1 MKQIILKMKYINNNF
16 IMDFELL
23 EQKVETYEKMKQ
35 IKQNRIFEMKRK
47 LKHLRNEKF
56 PFFNMYK
63 TINNP
68 RTFSSKGFEE
78 LKADEISEKDSNNIK
93 EEKTFNSNQS
103 SEDEDIYKNLNN
115 IIDFLT
121 YFREEKRKFNDFR
134 SLLTAKIKHKKS
146 FNLTET
152 KSDLIS
158 SNISNNKSY
167 NKNNSKSIDNNED
180 SSNINTIHKVS
191 KIDDYCYIW
200 YMESKFFNKVE
211 FLNGKNL

>member
-1 MKQIILKMKYINNNF
+1 
-16 IMDFELL
+16 
-23 EQKVETYEKMKQ
+23 
-35 IKQNRIFEMKRK
+35 MKRK

-68 RTFSSKGFEE
+68 RLFSSKNFDD
-78 LKADEISEKDSNNIK
+78 LKANEISEKDSNNIK
-93 EEKTFNSNQS
+93 EEKFFNSNQS
-103 SEDEDIYKNLNN
+103 NEEEDIYKNLNN

-134 SLLTAKIKHKKS
+134 SSILAKMKHKKS
-146 FNLTET
+146 INLTET

-158 SNISNNKSY
+158 NNISNNKSNY
-167 NKNNSKSIDNNED
+167 KSNNKSFEYNED
-180 SSNINTIHKVS
+180 YSSNINMIHRLSKV
-191 KIDDYCYIW
+191 DDYCYIW

-211 FLNGKNL
+211 FLNGKKL